1 MAKKLKKSD
10 RFVYH
15 FTAEHGPE
23 EFPTLPLE
31 TEDGSRRLTK
41 ECDVQLDEPV
51 DHPRLVLVSGPYDP
65 NEKAEEEKSGGEE
78 AAPTAEQP
86 VDEQPTQQE
95 EPVNPSPVPDT
106 TEEK

>member
-31 TEDGSRRLTK
+31 TEDGSRRLTE
-41 ECDVQLDEPV
+41 ECDVQFDEPV

-65 NEKAEEEKSGGEE
+65 HEKADEEE

-86 VDEQPTQQE
+86 ADEQPTQQE